1 MPKSTY
7 VAVDN
12 GRNGA
17 LNFRNFDLEFKVDN
31 MNNKIQL
38 KSRLGGTMLT
48 LGLLALYFTR
58 SRIELFQKAESVTLA
73 THQEQTYVL
82 YGCCSGNLQ

>member
-1 MPKSTY
+1 MSKSSNAY
-7 VAVDN
+7 
-12 GRNGA
+12 GA
-17 LNFRNFDLEFKVDN
+17 GIMAKTGKEFSDEYFAEENQVFHESN
-31 MNNKIQL
+31 EVVL
-38 KSRLGGTMLT
+38 V
-48 LGLLALYFTR
+48 YFTR

>member
-1 MPKSTY
+1 MGNGQRLRLLSGKLTTVMSFVNPVNKSIC
-7 VAVDN
+7 
-12 GRNGA
+12 
-17 LNFRNFDLEFKVDN
+17 LEQICESNYQKLFK
-31 MNNKIQL
+31 
-38 KSRLGGTMLT
+38 
-48 LGLLALYFTR
+48 LYFTR